1 MSRRARLGFVAAC
14 LLAFALI
21 AALITWGTPSTGP
34 SGTTP
39 ATATLA
45 PAASRPAGLTV
56 VDLRDVG
63 QLQARFNADQGAPRL
78 VLALAPT

>member
-1 MSRRARLGFVAAC
+1 MSRRGRLGFIAAC

-21 AALITWGTPSTGP
+21 AALITWGPPSIGP
-34 SGTTP
+34 SGKAP
-39 ATATLA
+39 ATVTLA
-45 PAASRPAGLTV
+45 PEASRPVGLTV
-56 VDLRDVG
+56 VDLRHAG